1 MSGFL
6 GAHGY
11 DPGPT
16 QRPFTAGAIA
26 GLFATPPAIV
36 LLYLLGSL
44 AVEARILRLSVIM
57 TIIAGWLVMAIAGG
71 VYSRLLGRAANDVH
85 GGWLFGMAFGF
96 ALWAAGAVFVLPL
109 VGNGELPAGPPA
121 TGVFLSLILWGGFL
135 GAILP
140 FVHRRVH
147 LSLDEPGIAKSL
159 GPSRAASA
167 SKQ

>member
-57 TIIAGWLVMAIAGG
+57 TIIAGWLVM
-71 VYSRLLGRAANDVH
+71 LQN
-85 GGWLFGMAFGF
+85 
-96 ALWAAGAVFVLPL
+96 AL
-109 VGNGELPAGPPA
+109 
-121 TGVFLSLILWGGFL
+121 SI
-135 GAILP
+135 
-140 FVHRRVH
+140 
-147 LSLDEPGIAKSL
+147 
-159 GPSRAASA
+159 AASH
-167 SKQ
+167 